1 MEFNLIEA
9 RFGFGYKLGLIKFR
23 QEQPCC
29 WSRNLNYKGMAAG
42 GRKIQRQQFAT
53 GLKAS

>member
-1 MEFNLIEA
+1 VADGICCNCMEFNLIEA

-29 WSRNLNYKGMAAG
+29 WSRKFNYKGME
-42 GRKIQRQQFAT
+42 
-53 GLKAS
+53 GLNLGS